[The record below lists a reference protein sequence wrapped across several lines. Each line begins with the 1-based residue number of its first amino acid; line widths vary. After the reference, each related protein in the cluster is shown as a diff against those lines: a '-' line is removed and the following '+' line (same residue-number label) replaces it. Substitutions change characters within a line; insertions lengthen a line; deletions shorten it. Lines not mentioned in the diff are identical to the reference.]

1 MSGERTDRIR
11 ETREEI
17 QLPMEEE
24 EAERRIA
31 MVKPP
36 FAERELRFEVG
47 DELLAGFCEGRETG
61 LTKRRQYA
69 FKRCRF
75 LTATCRTAMI
85 YLVCTGSFFICT
97 FYFILSN
104 LK

>member
-61 LTKRRQYA
+61 LKSVVN
-69 FKRCRF
+69 
-75 LTATCRTAMI
+75 M
-85 YLVCTGSFFICT
+85 
-97 FYFILSN
+97 LSN
-104 LK
+104 DAVFSLLLAGRQ